1 MNRGTRRT
9 IATAATLAAACGA
22 GAPAQAEQGRYS
34 DFELGLSDPRPGMPS
49 GLTVHIL
56 YHREND
62 PDAKPSP
69 LRTAVVNLPAGT
81 RIDTTT
87 LPECMASDDEL
98 RALGSEACPDDT
110 RLTVGAFTAMT
121 GFPND
126 PFMGDLHIFNGP
138 GQIIEVV
145 TVPGGSASPGFD
157 RLTIEGSTLT
167 AHPPR
172 AAGAPPDNEASVRSI
187 DYQVPVRT
195 SGARSFL
202 TTPPRCPRSGE
213 WTSSATFG
221 FADGTGETVTSRM
234 PCDRPRPALRMSVRP
249 KRIVAGEFTR
259 LRFRVRS
266 SEARCAR
273 GATVLLRGQTD
284 RTDRSG
290 RAALTT
296 RFHAPGLRSARV
308 TKRGCRGAHAVV
320 RVVPAS

>member
-1 MNRGTRRT
+1 MRTVAAAATVAAIWGGAAPSQADEGRLADFEIGFSERRT
-9 IATAATLAAACGA
+9 A
-22 GAPAQAEQGRYS
+22 
-34 DFELGLSDPRPGMPS
+34 MPS
-49 GLTVHIL
+49 GLTAHIL
-56 YHREND
+56 FHREND
-62 PDAKPSP
+62 AEAKPSP
-69 LRTAVVNLPAGT
+69 LRSAMVSLPPGT

-87 LPECMASDDEL
+87 LPQCTASDDEF

-110 RLTVGAFTAMT
+110 RLTVGAFSAMT
-121 GFPND
+121 GAPDD

-138 GQIIEVV
+138 NQIIEVV

-167 AHPPR
+167 AHPPS
-172 AAGAPPDNEASVRSI
+172 APGAPPDNEASVRSL
-187 DYQVPVRT
+187 DYQMPVRT
-195 SGARSFL
+195 SGAKSFL

-213 WTSSATFG
+213 WTSTATFG
-221 FADGTGETVTSRM
+221 FADGTGETITSKM

-249 KRIVAGEFTR
+249 KRIVAGEFAR

-284 RTDRSG
+284 RTDRNG
-290 RAALTT
+290 HAALTT
-296 RFHAPGLRSARV
+296 RFHAPGPRSARV
-308 TKRGCRGAHAVV
+308 TKPGCRGAHAVV